1 MFDLLSS
8 ASHVPLRLFV
18 VPVSPVFTWRED
30 LGVGAAV
37 AVATSLLYLERL
49 CARCE
54 ERQQQRCIDAAASQ
68 VET

>member
-37 AVATSLLYLERL
+37 AVAISPFYLDFL
-49 CARCE
+49 FF
-54 ERQQQRCIDAAASQ
+54 
-68 VET
+68 V

>member
-18 VPVSPVFTWRED
+18 VPVSPVLTWRED

-37 AVATSLLYLERL
+37 AVATSLLYLAL
-49 CARCE
+49 FF
-54 ERQQQRCIDAAASQ
+54 
-68 VET
+68 V